1 MIRNPLSHLLLTGAL
16 LVSLLAASRV
26 AHAAPAFEFDDPQ
39 FIINGDS
46 WNFGINFRADQN
58 LQVDA
63 LGYFWDT
70 EFSTAAH
77 NVALFSADGIKLAD
91 TTVDAG
97 DALNGHFRY
106 SPISAVTLSAGSS
119 YRVVGAS
126 AGDYFFFDAV
136 NFSSHPGI
144 SYLGN
149 VYSGLSGTTALF
161 DPIPDGSNDTLNGYW
176 GPTLS
181 VSPVPEPSTY
191 ALLLAG
197 LGLMGV
203 MRQVRRGNTR
213 RLS

>member
-1 MIRNPLSHLLLTGAL
+1 MIRNPLQHLLLTGAL
-16 LVSLLAASRV
+16 LASLFVASRV

-39 FIINGDS
+39 FIVNDGN

-70 EFSTAAH
+70 GYSTAAH
-77 NVALFSADGIKLAD
+77 HVALFSADGVKLAD
-91 TTVDAG
+91 TIVDAS
-97 DALNGHFRY
+97 DALSGHFRY
-106 SPISAVTLSAGSS
+106 SPISAVTLTAGTS

-126 AGDYFFFDAV
+126 AGDYFFYDAV

-144 SYLGN
+144 TYLGN
-149 VYSGLSGTTALF
+149 VYSGLSGSTALF
-161 DPIPDGSNDTLNGYW
+161 DLVPQGGGDTLNGDW

-203 MRQVRRGNTR
+203 MRNVRREKTA